1 MNRAIGNCFTMVKID
16 LEKNKS
22 HLDSRSYAFM
32 TREYEVEAVLC
43 LRELKSKIKYVAVH
57 IDDVT
62 ATLPNSM
69 EEVSYSSFWEL
80 RSIVSQRYP
89 DNAIIDIFI
98 GDTYAEVNEHSIHSI
113 VHDTYIRVELD
124 YINIPYD
131 HSNKLGSFLDTA
143 SAFQQQ
149 VLQFKAT
156 PRGPSCDRR
165 MRTAP

>member
-1 MNRAIGNCFTMVKID
+1 MVKID
-16 LEKNKS
+16 LNLNKS
-22 HLDSRSYAFM
+22 HLDSRSYALM
-32 TREYEVEAVLC
+32 KKEYEVEAVLC

-57 IDDVT
+57 LDDVT

-124 YINIPYD
+124 YRNIPYD

-149 VLQFKAT
+149 VLTFKAT